1 MKSFKVKFLH
11 AYRGH
16 IYVLYIPAIGRSGFL
31 YIRTGP
37 KCEKVAKN
45 LTFKRPPVTLKLKVK
60 VTKQ

>member
-16 IYVLYIPAIGRSGFL
+16 ISPTGLSNFL
-31 YIRTGP
+31 YMRTGP
-37 KCEKVAKN
+37 KCEKNGQN